1 MNRLVLID
9 TQNFFHRAFYAFP
22 PTLTTSSGEPINGVY
37 GFASMLFNL
46 VKEIKPTHLAAAYE
60 SQEAPVFREIDFPD
74 YKGTRVV
81 KSPEEQAAFE
91 AQLPKLGEFLAAASV
106 AVLSAEGYEADD
118 VMGTVAHQ
126 VMADKVEVKDGL
138 EVVIA
143 SNDRDLMQLI
153 NGGVRFYLPAVG
165 KQKANFYGKTE
176 FQEEYGFAPANLVD
190 YKSLRGD
197 PSDNIPG
204 VKGIG
209 DKTARELISKYKTL
223 EEVYHHL
230 LDLKPAVAEKLETD
244 KEKADLSY
252 KLAKIVDSASLDFK
266 LADLKFGGLAQD
278 PVLDL
283 FKAWGFKSLTAKI
296 FGEKALTE
304 NHEEEEDRNQLKLF

>member
-1 MNRLVLID
+1 MKRLVLID

-22 PTLTTSSGEPINGVY
+22 LTLTTSSGEPINAVY

-46 VKEIKPTHLAAAYE
+46 AKELKPTHIAAAYE
-60 SQEAPVFREIDFPD
+60 SLEEPVFRQIDFPE
-74 YKGTRVV
+74 YKGTRVP

-91 AQLPKLGEFLAAASV
+91 AQLPKLGEFLAAAGV

-118 VMGTVAHQ
+118 VMGTVAHT
-126 VMADKVEVKDGL
+126 VISDKEEAKKGV

-165 KQKANFYGKTE
+165 KQKTKFYGKKE
-176 FQEEYGFAPANLVD
+176 FEEEYGFAPQNLVD

-204 VKGIG
+204 VRGIG
-209 DKTARELISKYKTL
+209 DKTARELIAKYGTL

-230 LDLKPAVAEKLETD
+230 LEVKPAVAEKLSAD
-244 KEKADLSY
+244 KEKAELSY
-252 KLAKIVDSASLDFK
+252 KLAKIVDSAPLEFK
-266 LADLKFGGLAQD
+266 MGDLQFGGLAQEA
-278 PVLDL
+278 VLDL
-283 FKAWGFKSLTAKI
+283 FKAWGFKSLTTKI
-296 FGEKALTE
+296 FGEKVLEE
-304 NHEEEEDRNQLKLF
+304 NQKEEDKSQLKLF